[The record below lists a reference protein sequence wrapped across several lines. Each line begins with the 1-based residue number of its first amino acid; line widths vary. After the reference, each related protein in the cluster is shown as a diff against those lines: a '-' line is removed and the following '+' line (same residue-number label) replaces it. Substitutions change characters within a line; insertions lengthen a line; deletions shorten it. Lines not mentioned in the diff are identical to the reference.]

1 MTRQEDARAADPPE
15 VAAALESAGYEV
27 VPSTA
32 DPDGALQVRLPGR
45 RALLRRR
52 RATKI
57 RALAS
62 LVAPM
67 GWLILPPG
75 LVPPGSGD
83 WVLLIHPADIMG
95 SPAEVLVG
103 RDMGAWA
110 ASGSRR
116 PYRRWH
122 GPSSRPERGHQHG
135 DSTS

>member
-27 VPSTA
+27 VPSVA
-32 DPDGALQVRLPGR
+32 FQFLGGSLQVRLPGR
-45 RALLRRR
+45 RTLWWRR

-75 LVPPGSGD
+75 LVPPGRGD
-83 WVLLIHPADIMG
+83 WVLLIHPANIMG
-95 SPAEVLVG
+95 SPAEMLVG

-110 ASGSRR
+110 ASGSRK

-122 GPSSRPERGHQHG
+122 GPSSRPGLRSPNRIG
-135 DSTS
+135 